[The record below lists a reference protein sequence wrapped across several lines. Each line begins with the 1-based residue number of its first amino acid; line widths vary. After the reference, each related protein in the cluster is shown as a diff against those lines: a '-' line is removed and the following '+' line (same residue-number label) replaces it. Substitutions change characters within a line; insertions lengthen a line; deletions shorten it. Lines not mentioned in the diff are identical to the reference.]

1 MVLHRASHSRSFI
14 LRKILL
20 LLVRAGS
27 LLVASRRLD
36 GTLFGGSVVLITEHS
51 AAGARGVILNRPY
64 EGGAAGALG
73 GAVGRR
79 EAAREHFGGPVSG
92 ARVTLRQGQRWD

>member
-1 MVLHRASHSRSFI
+1 MSACILVAPRRTDRPEPLRLRHRT
-14 LRKILL
+14 
-20 LLVRAGS
+20 GS

-73 GAVGRR
+73 VAGRR
-79 EAAREHFGGPVSG
+79 ASAREHFGGPVSG
-92 ARVTLRQGQRWD
+92 ARALLCVT

>member
-1 MVLHRASHSRSFI
+1 MSLHGDNTF
-14 LRKILL
+14 
-20 LLVRAGS
+20 AGS

-64 EGGAAGALG
+64 EGGVAAGLLG
-73 GAVGRR
+73 GGAASRR
-79 EAAREHFGGPVSG
+79 ASAREHFGGPVSG
-92 ARVTLRQGQRWD
+92 AHLHGPAEYSPRTAMSRLQ